1 MARFIVRRLLQSS
14 VLLLL
19 VMSGVFFLV
28 HLTPGGPEAALIQNP
43 RIGPDEIQR
52 VKERFGL
59 GQPILVQYLHWLL
72 NAAQLDFGR
81 SYFYER
87 PAIEV
92 VGERLGPTL
101 QLGLLSYAVAMLGIP
116 LGVLAA
122 LRRGRLADTVVRL
135 VVTVGSAVPTWWL
148 GLTSIVVLNSLT
160 GWFPNGQGQG
170 GPGEWLKYILLPA
183 TVLGL
188 SGLVTFARFARSG
201 VLDTLGEEYVVTA
214 RAKGLAWHQVTARHV
229 LRNALLPVV
238 TLLGGLLPGVLSGAL
253 ITEYVFG
260 WPGVGRLFYES
271 ATSRDYP
278 LLLAVLTMTTCATI
292 LGTLL
297 ADIGYGLIDPRVRYV

>member
-1 MARFIVRRLLQSS
+1 MARFIARRLVQSLI
-14 VLLLL
+14 LLVI

-28 HLTPGGPEAALIQNP
+28 HLTPGGPEAALTQNP
-43 RIGPDEIQR
+43 RIGADEVQR
-52 VKERFGL
+52 LRERFGL
-59 GQPILVQYLHWLL
+59 DEPIAVQYLHWLA
-72 NAAQLDFGR
+72 NTARLDFGR

-87 PAIEV
+87 PAVEV
-92 VGERLGPTL
+92 VGERLGPTI

-116 LGVLAA
+116 LGVMAA
-122 LRRGRLADTVVRL
+122 LRRGQATDTLVRL
-135 VVTVGSAVPTWWL
+135 LVTIGSAVPTWWL
-148 GLTSIVVLNSLT
+148 GLTSIVVLNSLI

-170 GPGEWLKYILLPA
+170 SPGEWLKYILLPA

-188 SGLVTFARFARSG
+188 SGLVTFARFVRSG
-201 VLDTLGEEYVVTA
+201 VLDTLGEDYVVTA
-214 RAKGLAWHQVTARHV
+214 RAKGLAPHQVTVRHV

-278 LLLAVLTMTTCATI
+278 LLLAVLTMTTFATI
-292 LGTLL
+292 LGTFL
-297 ADIGYGLIDPRVRYV
+297 ADVGYGLVDPRVRYA

>member
-1 MARFIVRRLLQSS
+1 MARFVIRRLVQSAI
-14 VLLLL
+14 LLVV

-28 HLTPGGPEAALIQNP
+28 HLTPGGPEAALVQNS
-43 RIGPDEIQR
+43 RIGAAEVQR
-52 VKERFGL
+52 LRARFGL
-59 GQPILVQYLHWLL
+59 GEPIGVQYLHWLA

-87 PAIEV
+87 PAIDV
-92 VGERLGPTL
+92 VGERLGPTV
-101 QLGLLSYAVAMLGIP
+101 QLGLLSYGVAIVGVP

-122 LRRGRLADTVVRL
+122 LRRGRLADTLVRL
-135 VVTVGSAVPTWWL
+135 LVTVGAAVPTWWL
-148 GLTSIVVLNSLT
+148 GLSSIVVLNSLT

-170 GPGEWLKYILLPA
+170 NPAEWLKYILLPA

-201 VLDTLGEEYVVTA
+201 VLDTLGEDYVVTA
-214 RAKGLAWHQVTARHV
+214 RAKGLAEHQVTIRHV
-229 LRNALLPVV
+229 LRNALLPIV

-278 LLLAVLTMTTCATI
+278 LLLAVLTMTSCATI

>member
-1 MARFIVRRLLQSS
+1 MSRFIARRLVQSAF
-14 VLLLL
+14 LLVV

-28 HLTPGGPEAALIQNP
+28 HLTPGGPEAALTQNP
-43 RIGPDEIQR
+43 RIGPEEVQR
-52 VKERFGL
+52 LRARFGL
-59 GQPILVQYLHWLL
+59 GEPIVWQYLHWLA

-87 PAIEV
+87 PAVEV
-92 VGERLGPTL
+92 VAERLGPTI

-122 LRRGRLADTVVRL
+122 LRRGRLTDTLVRL
-135 VVTVGSAVPTWWL
+135 LVTIGSAVPTWWL
-148 GLTSIVVLNSLT
+148 GLTSIVVLNSLI

-170 GPGEWLKYILLPA
+170 SPGEWLKYILLPA

-188 SGLVTFARFARSG
+188 SGLVTFARFVRSG
-201 VLDTLGEEYVVTA
+201 VLDTLGEDYVVTA
-214 RAKGLAWHQVTARHV
+214 RAKGLAPHQVTVRHV

-278 LLLAVLTMTTCATI
+278 LLLAVLTMTTFATI
-292 LGTLL
+292 LGTFL
-297 ADIGYGLIDPRVRYV
+297 ADVGYGLVDPRVRYA

>member
-1 MARFIVRRLLQSS
+1 
-14 VLLLL
+14 
-19 VMSGVFFLV
+19 MSGVFFLV
-28 HLTPGGPEAALIQNP
+28 HLTPGGPEAALTQNP
-43 RIGPDEIQR
+43 RIGPEEVQR
-52 VKERFGL
+52 LRDRFGL
-59 GQPILVQYLHWLL
+59 DAPVVVQYLRWLS
-72 NAAQLDFGR
+72 NTSRLDFGR

-87 PAIEV
+87 PAVEV
-92 VGERLGPTL
+92 VGERLGPTI
-101 QLGLLSYAVAMLGIP
+101 QLGLLSYAIAAIGIP

-122 LRRGRLADTVVRL
+122 LRRGRLADTLVRL
-135 VVTVGSAVPTWWL
+135 LVTVGSAVPTWWL
-148 GLTSIVVLNSLT
+148 GLTSIVVLNSLI

-170 GPGEWLKYILLPA
+170 NPGEWLKYILLPA

-188 SGLVTFARFARSG
+188 SGLVTFARFVRSG
-201 VLDTLGEEYVVTA
+201 VLDTLGEDYVVTA
-214 RAKGLAWHQVTARHV
+214 RAKGLAPHLVTIRHV

-260 WPGVGRLFYES
+260 WPGVGRLFYEA

-278 LLLAVLTMTTCATI
+278 LLLAVLTMTTFATI

-297 ADIGYGLIDPRVRYV
+297 ADVGYGLVDPRVRYG

>member
-1 MARFIVRRLLQSS
+1 MGRFVARRLVQSAI
-14 VLLLL
+14 LLVL

-28 HLTPGGPEAALIQNP
+28 HLTPGGPEAALTQNP
-43 RIGPDEIQR
+43 RIGAAEVQR
-52 VKERFGL
+52 LRARFGL
-59 GQPILVQYLHWLL
+59 GEPIGVQYLHWLV

-87 PAIEV
+87 PAVEV
-92 VGERLGPTL
+92 VGERLGPTI
-101 QLGLLSYAVAMLGIP
+101 QLGLLSYVVAMLGIP

-122 LRRGRLADTVVRL
+122 LRRGRLADTLVRL
-135 VVTVGSAVPTWWL
+135 LVTVGSAVPTWWL

-170 GPGEWLKYILLPA
+170 NPGEWLKYILLPA

-188 SGLVTFARFARSG
+188 SGLVTFARFVRSG
-201 VLDTLGEEYVVTA
+201 VLDTLGEDYVVTA
-214 RAKGLAWHQVTARHV
+214 RAKGLAPHQVTLRHV
-229 LRNALLPVV
+229 LRNALLPMV

-278 LLLAVLTMTTCATI
+278 LLLAVLTMTTFATI

-297 ADIGYGLIDPRVRYV
+297 ADVGYGLVDPRVRYV